1 MKNKLMNLLIKAI
14 LNTFPNL
21 EGKEKSGLSAKKPWN
36 CGLEKIIKKSQKRVD
51 INLIRLYNINN
62 KSNKEDFTM
71 RMTLLYYAK
80 DDGGSYIEYEKVEAN
95 SYEEAERIGRE
106 KFGDDFIEV
115 EEKAKKEL
123 EEMRKRSKYH
133 K

>member
-1 MKNKLMNLLIKAI
+1 
-14 LNTFPNL
+14 
-21 EGKEKSGLSAKKPWN
+21 
-36 CGLEKIIKKSQKRVD
+36 
-51 INLIRLYNINN
+51 
-62 KSNKEDFTM
+62 M

-80 DDGGSYIEYEKVEAN
+80 DDAGSYIEYEKVEAN